1 MDFVHN
7 LTASI
12 WIGGTFYLAFVLIP
26 KFKESKMDWHY
37 KLSTLS
43 ILIPRY
49 SSLIV
54 TLLGILV
61 ITGPFLLYILEDNLS
76 LVVDSL
82 YGTFLVIK
90 LVLAGLMVILGAYSS
105 ILIYNRII
113 RFLKISQVVSGN
125 PGDSKLLK
133 EEQLT

>member
-1 MDFVHN
+1 MDFIHN

-12 WIGGTFYLAFVLIP
+12 WIGGTFYLTFVLIP
-26 KFKESKMDWHY
+26 KLIESKMDWHF

-49 SSLIV
+49 SSLVVI
-54 TLLGILV
+54 LLGILV

-90 LVLAGLMVILGAYSS
+90 LVLAGLMIILGGYSS

-113 RFLKISQVVSGN
+113 SFLKVSQVVSGN
-125 PGDSKLLK
+125 PGDPKLPN
-133 EEQLT
+133 